1 MSYRIV
7 QGYILVVVTGVVLL
21 AAAVLIVL
29 QWGNAA
35 SFSLYGKN
43 LSGVNTALLMLCSA
57 AGGIA
62 LWWCVRWMFRG
73 VRQIVRGR
81 RDSRARD
88 VSKRVE
94 KLEQTGG
101 EQAS

>member
-7 QGYILVVVTGVVLL
+7 QGYVLVVLTGVVLL
-21 AAAVLIVL
+21 AATVLIVL

-35 SFSLYGKN
+35 QFSLYGKN
-43 LSGVNTALLMLCSA
+43 ISGANTALLMLFSA

-62 LWWCVRWMFRG
+62 LWWCARWMFKGIRTI
-73 VRQIVRGR
+73 RRGR
-81 RDSRARD
+81 RDARSKD
-88 VSKRVE
+88 FSKRVE
-94 KLEQTGG
+94 KIEKAGG